1 MRVLFDTN
9 VLLDVLL
16 NREPFV
22 HASSRLLA
30 RVERRQIEGMIS
42 ATSVT
47 TIDYLVGKAV
57 GRDRAAEAVRALLS
71 MCSIAT
77 VDRVVLELALVA
89 GFRDFEDAVLHE
101 AGRIAGAD
109 VLVSRNEGDFKA
121 GNLLVQSPVDLESAL
136 QLGLSD

>member
-9 VLLDVLL
+9 ILLDVLL

-42 ATSVT
+42 ATSIT
-47 TIDYLVGKAV
+47 TIDYLVSKAV
-57 GRDRAAEAVRALLS
+57 GRKGAAEGVRTLLS
-71 MCSIAT
+71 LCTIAP
-77 VDRVVLELALVA
+77 VDRDVLELALVA

-109 VLVSRNEGDFKA
+109 VLVTRNADDFKA
-121 GNLLVQSPVDLESAL
+121 GSLLVHSPVELESAL
-136 QLGLSD
+136 QVGGYS